1 MQEITKDAWA
11 IQTLQVSF
19 MKYINDTLC
28 IAQMGLPF
36 SWVKCTVTSRAFPNN
51 REGKGGRETERQRQR
66 YKDTET
72 EKPRDRE
79 A

>member
-1 MQEITKDAWA
+1 
-11 IQTLQVSF
+11 
-19 MKYINDTLC
+19 
-28 IAQMGLPF
+28 MGLPF
-36 SWVKCTVTSRAFPNN
+36 SWVKCTVTSKAFPNT
-51 REGKGGRETERQRQR
+51 REGKGGRETERHRQS